1 MYMHACYIL
10 PFNFFLS
17 GRVFFQRIM
26 SEKSEE
32 RTSKISSAKEREL
45 RVDDKEMAERFDFEM
60 NSALF
65 WVLVFR
71 DVWIFI
77 FCLLD
82 IQHLYTHLIRNLKQR
97 NGSFKTRRLQLET
110 MKTRVKLQNLRN
122 ESFWSRRVERK
133 RWPVCASSFM
143 HFTAVTVRFVR
154 ALLQYYCSCRCWRS
168 FVQW

>member
-1 MYMHACYIL
+1 MHACYIL

-65 WVLVFR
+65 WVLVLVFR
-71 DVWIFI
+71 DV
-77 FCLLD
+77 
-82 IQHLYTHLIRNLKQR
+82 
-97 NGSFKTRRLQLET
+97 
-110 MKTRVKLQNLRN
+110 
-122 ESFWSRRVERK
+122 
-133 RWPVCASSFM
+133 
-143 HFTAVTVRFVR
+143 
-154 ALLQYYCSCRCWRS
+154 
-168 FVQW
+168 